1 MLSKLLE
8 RILPVALCAVIG
20 IAATTAHSQFTFS
33 KVALRT
39 HIDLATFGADN
50 GNGCW
55 GYVSPSGREYAI
67 MGLSNKVAFV
77 EITDPAKSD
86 WFASIPHANGLWAD
100 IKVYG
105 NYAYVVT
112 EESGSG
118 IQVIDMSNIDNHI
131 VTLVRT
137 ITSVGRSHTC
147 QVDETSGYLYT
158 CGSNEGNG
166 TTTVFSLANPANPQ
180 RVGVA
185 DLTGGDYMHEAM
197 IHTYTSGPYAG
208 RQIFFG
214 CGTDRGVEIYD
225 VTNKNAPFLIKR
237 VTYPDIG
244 YCHQAWIS
252 EDLKY
257 LYMDDEFDEDW
268 FGFTSRT
275 IVFDVSSLENATY
288 LTSFTTGLNSVDH
301 NLYVRDGFIYESNY
315 TTGLRVFDAND
326 NPTAPTQVGWFDTHP
341 ESNGSG
347 YQGLWSNYPFFPSG
361 TVIGS
366 DINRGLFVWDVT
378 EAVTRVLTPT
388 SFTMARGTVLSG
400 NLASLAS
407 SDDNRLTMRP
417 GAVFS
422 TSEPAIQ
429 LVMDATAPSTTP
441 RLMKFRAETRGSVS
455 TLIQKIDLYNFTANA
470 YETLDT
476 RNATTGDAVVEVT
489 AGGNLARF
497 VNSNK
502 QVRARISYRS
512 TSATFQYPW
521 TAGVDFASWSIAP

>member
-1 MLSKLLE
+1 MLSKLVE
-8 RILPVALCAVIG
+8 RVLPVALCAAIG
-20 IAATTAHSQFTFS
+20 FAAVPAHSQFTFS
-33 KVALRT
+33 KVALKT
-39 HIDLATFGADN
+39 HIDLATFGASN

-86 WFASIPHANGLWAD
+86 WFASIPHTDILWAD

-105 NYAYVVT
+105 HYAYVVT
-112 EESGSG
+112 EASGSG
-118 IQVIDMSNIDNHI
+118 IQVIDMSDIDNHV

-147 QVDETSGYLYT
+147 HIDETSGFLYT
-158 CGSNEGNG
+158 CGSNEGGG
-166 TTTVFSLANPANPQ
+166 TTTVFTLANPADPQ

-185 DLTGGDYMHEAM
+185 SLTGGDYIHET
-197 IHTYTSGPYAG
+197 IVHTYTSGPYAG

-225 VTNKNAPFLIKR
+225 VTDKNAPFLIKR

-244 YCHQAWIS
+244 YCHQAWLS

-268 FGFTSRT
+268 FGYTSRT
-275 IVFDVSSLENATY
+275 ILFDVSSLENASYVT
-288 LTSFTTGLNSVDH
+288 TFTTGIHTIDH
-301 NLYVRDGFIYESNY
+301 NLYVKDGFIYESNY
-315 TTGLRVFDAND
+315 KSGLRIFDAND
-326 NPTAPTQVGWFDTHP
+326 NPTAPTEVGWFDTYP
-341 ESNGSG
+341 ESNDTG
-347 YQGLWSNYPFFPSG
+347 YAGLWSNYPFFPSG

-378 EAVTRVLTPT
+378 EAVTRVIAPT
-388 SFTMARGTVLSG
+388 SYTMARGTVLNG

-407 SDDNRLTMRP
+407 SDDDRLTMRP

-422 TSEPAIQ
+422 TSEPPIQ
-429 LVMDATAPSTTP
+429 LVMEATAPSTTP
-441 RLMKFRAETRGSVS
+441 RLMTFTAETRGSIAS
-455 TLIQKIDLYNFTANA
+455 LTQKVDLYNFTTSAF
-470 YETLDT
+470 ETLDT
-476 RNATTGDAVVEVT
+476 RNTTTSDTVVEVT
-489 AGGNLARF
+489 ARGNLARF
-497 VNSNK
+497 VN
-502 QVRARISYRS
+502 
-512 TSATFQYPW
+512 
-521 TAGVDFASWSIAP
+521 